1 MKSEVVYSSSGPAL
15 AAAAAAAASAVA
27 PSPSRSQ
34 LLAEIKVCKGKYY
47 KVDPIYVITI
57 SSSIICYILQCS
69 FICEI

>member
-34 LLAEIKVCKGKYY
+34 LLAEIKVCRGKYY
-47 KVDPIYVITI
+47 EVYPTYVII
-57 SSSIICYILQCS
+57 M
-69 FICEI
+69 

>member
-34 LLAEIKVCKGKYY
+34 LLAEIKVCRGNYY
-47 KVDPIYVITI
+47 EVYPTYVII
-57 SSSIICYILQCS
+57 M
-69 FICEI
+69 